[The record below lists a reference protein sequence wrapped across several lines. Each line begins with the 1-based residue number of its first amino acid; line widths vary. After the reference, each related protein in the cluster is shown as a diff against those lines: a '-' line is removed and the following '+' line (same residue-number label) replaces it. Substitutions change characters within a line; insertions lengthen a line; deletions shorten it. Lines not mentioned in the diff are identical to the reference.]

1 MDTDSRTAESFRTL
15 EEKLRVWKET
25 HLPAG
30 DISFVP
36 MTTQLDGLG
45 DERLIAAYKDAEAG
59 RAAELMLNVE
69 NWVPLFSLVSGFC
82 RGILCARGID
92 VKTLN

>member
-25 HLPAG
+25 HLQAR
-30 DISFVP
+30 DITFIS
-36 MTTQLDGLG
+36 MAIQLDGLG

-59 RAAELMLNVE
+59 HAAELMLNVE
-69 NWVPLFSLVSGFC
+69 GWVPLFSLVSGFC
-82 RGILCARGID
+82 HGILCARGID